1 MRHKI
6 LNISVVLT
14 SLLGYLQWGG
24 GNTMFLFQA
33 EGEVLLKLFTKPAEV
48 FHPLTIL
55 PMLGQLML
63 LITVFQEKP
72 SKILTWSGI
81 VALSSLLALMLVI
94 GFMDMNPSIIVSVLP
109 FFVLVF
115 FVVKGLRSK
124 A

>member
-1 MRHKI
+1 MKQKLLHLGLI
-6 LNISVVLT
+6 LA

-33 EGEVLLKLFTKPAEV
+33 EGEVLVKLFTKPAEV

-94 GFMDMNPSIIVSVLP
+94 GFMDMNLRIILSVLP
-109 FFVLVF
+109 FFILVF

>member
-1 MRHKI
+1 MKQKLLH
-6 LNISVVLT
+6 LGLVLA
-14 SLLGYLQWGG
+14 SLLGYLQWGR
-24 GNTMFLFQA
+24 GNSMFLFQA
-33 EGEVLLKLFTKPAEV
+33 EGEVLVKLFTKPAEV
-48 FHPLTIL
+48 FHPLTVL

>member
-1 MRHKI
+1 MKQKLLH
-6 LNISVVLT
+6 LGLVLA
-14 SLLGYLQWGG
+14 SLLGYLQWGR
-24 GNTMFLFQA
+24 GNSMFLFQA
-33 EGEVLLKLFTKPAEV
+33 EGEVLVKLFTKPAEV

-63 LITVFQEKP
+63 LITVFQEKL

-81 VALSSLLALMLVI
+81 IALSSLLALMLVI

>member
-81 VALSSLLALMLVI
+81 IALSSLLALMLVI